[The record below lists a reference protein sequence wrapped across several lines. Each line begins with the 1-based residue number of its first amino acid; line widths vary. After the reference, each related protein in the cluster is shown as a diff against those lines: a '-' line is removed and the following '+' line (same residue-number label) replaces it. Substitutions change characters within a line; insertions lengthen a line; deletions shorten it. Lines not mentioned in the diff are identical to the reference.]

1 MSEKI
6 KKYGK
11 PDINIDWGTHT
22 ICDACGEK
30 VARGI
35 MPTIEHHEVCLGNRT
50 EDAEFEVVSDK
61 QLPNS
66 ELPLVD
72 ETNTNIPTDN
82 RGA

>member
-1 MSEKI
+1 MKKEKTFDELYAI
-6 KKYGK
+6 AKSKGLSDMEALNAANDKQVSDLYNE
-11 PDINIDWGTHT
+11 IF
-22 ICDACGEK
+22 
-30 VARGI
+30 
-35 MPTIEHHEVCLGNRT
+35 T